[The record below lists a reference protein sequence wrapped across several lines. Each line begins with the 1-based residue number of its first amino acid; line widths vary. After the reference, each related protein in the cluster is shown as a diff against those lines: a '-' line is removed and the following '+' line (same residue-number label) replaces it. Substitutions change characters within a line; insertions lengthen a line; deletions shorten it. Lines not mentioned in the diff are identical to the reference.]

1 MSKQA
6 GKFSADGQDQHVAP
20 LAVTGLTAVNVGG
33 ASLAYNAGAATVSW
47 TLPSNSNPATVYTV
61 TTSPATT
68 TQTTILTSLNFP
80 NLASGTAYTFTVV
93 PSNSYGNGP
102 STTSSSVT
110 ITTIPA
116 APTMV
121 SAVDQGSGRQWNQ
134 GQVQVSFT
142 ANQNGGA
149 NIDSYA
155 VNAFDTSGNY
165 LAQVIGSSS
174 PLTFTTLN
182 SNTTYKFAAYSHNS
196 NGYSAASAF
205 SGNVLVTTVPNQPS
219 APTLTSPSAGTDT
232 VTWSAP
238 NNGGQAITSYN
249 YYDNGGAAVNA
260 GNILTFNIG
269 EGMGTN
275 HYFQISAV
283 NVNGTSAI
291 SAASTTVTTAFSFAP
306 FSFTPFA
313 FTPFS
318 FAPIF
323 AFTPFSF
330 APIFAFTPFSFAP
343 IFSFAPAIFSFA
355 PSVFSFAPRFI
366 V

>member
-20 LAVTGLTAVNVGG
+20 LAVTSLTAVNVGG

-47 TLPSNSNPATVYTV
+47 TLPSNSNPATLYTV
-61 TTSPATT
+61 TTSPSTT
-68 TQTTILTSLNFP
+68 TQTTSSTSLNFP
-80 NLASGTAYTFTVV
+80 NLASGTSYTFTVV
-93 PSNSYGNGP
+93 PSNSYGSGP
-102 STTSSSVT
+102 STTSGST
-110 ITTIPA
+110 LITTIPA

-121 SAVDQGSGRQWNQ
+121 SAVDQGSGRAWNA
-134 GQVQVSFT
+134 GKVQVSFT
-142 ANQNGGA
+142 ANATGGA
-149 NIDSYA
+149 SIDSYA
-155 VNAFDTSGNY
+155 VNAFDVNGTF
-165 LAQVIGSSS
+165 LAQVTGAGS

-182 SNTTYKFAAYSHNS
+182 SNTTYKFAAYSHNA

-205 SGNVLVTTVPNQPS
+205 SSNVLVTTVPNQPT
-219 APTLTSPSAGTDT
+219 APTLTSPSAGSDT
-232 VTWSAP
+232 LTWVAP

-260 GNILTFNIG
+260 GNVLTINIS

-275 HYFQISAV
+275 HYFQVSAV
-283 NVNGTSAI
+283 NANGTSAL
-291 SAASTTVTTAFSFAP
+291 SPASSTVTTAFSFAP

-318 FAPIF
+318 F
-323 AFTPFSF
+323 TPFS
-330 APIFAFTPFSFAP
+330 FTPFSFAP
-343 IFSFAPAIFSFA
+343 IFSFAPVFSFAPAIFSFA
-355 PSVFSFAPRFI
+355 PAIFNFAPRFI